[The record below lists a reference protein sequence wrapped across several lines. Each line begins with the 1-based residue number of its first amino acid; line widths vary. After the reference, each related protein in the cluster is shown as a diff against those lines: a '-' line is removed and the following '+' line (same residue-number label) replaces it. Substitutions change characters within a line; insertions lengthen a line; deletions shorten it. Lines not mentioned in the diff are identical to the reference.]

1 MAVSN
6 QGGSGVLATSI
17 RGRGP
22 ATRNDYWIAYSHA
35 ISKTMEYPMS
45 ASTISEE
52 QWKEIYTI
60 INMDV
65 LPRAGLVRSLG
76 HDVLYGPIKYQGLGK
91 QSAYHTQELTH
102 LKDFVE
108 QVNHWGTDELVYA
121 AEESGVK
128 HFVYSSSVGVYGS
141 SSSEMDESTNPNPRT
156 FYAISKH
163 RGEEHVSRLSEK
175 MKTHII
181 RCGNIFG
188 YSRSM
193 RFDSVINKF
202 VFESNFSNRIS
213 IHGNGKQYRS
223 FAHVDY
229 VADTF
234 NRLLTSSVPSGIY
247 NLVELNIS
255 VLDIVDVLKEVNP
268 ELEFIFINQ
277 HLKLRN
283 IKVSTDLK
291 LAGFME
297 LKEKTDF
304 KEIIRSFHDRF
315 SF

>member
-1 MAVSN
+1 MNVLIT
-6 QGGSGVLATSI
+6 GGAGYLGTELI
-17 RGRGP
+17 KEL
-22 ATRNDYWIAYSHA
+22 
-35 ISKTMEYPMS
+35 SKNPEV
-45 ASTISEE
+45 
-52 QWKEIYTI
+52 KEIRIYDNLSRDNYALFT
-60 INMDV
+60 
-65 LPRAGLVRSLG
+65 G
-76 HDVLYGPIKYQGLGK
+76 HKYDNKENISFIHG
-91 QSAYHTQELTH
+91 ELLDSRKLRKALDGVDAVFH
-102 LKDFVE
+102 LAAKVTSPFANTDPHFFE
-108 QVNHWGTDELVYA
+108 QVNHWGTAELVYA

-128 HFVYSSSVGVYGS
+128 HFIYSSSVGVYGS
-141 SSSEMDESTNPNPRT
+141 SSSEMDESTHPNPRT

-163 RGEEHVSRLSEK
+163 RGEEHVTRLNEK

-234 NRLLTSSVPSGIY
+234 NRLLTSNVPSGVY

-283 IKVSTDLK
+283 IKVSTNLK

-304 KEIIRSFHDRF
+304 KEIISSFHDRF